1 MEKSE
6 FDLKYEDIF
15 NEYTNLQN
23 DQDKLEQNNIDAK
36 IQINGYLFENNR
48 LQTLLDIKHQE
59 IADLNETL
67 KLYTPQS
74 PIDLNARTILW
85 IRLTWI

>member
-1 MEKSE
+1 M
-6 FDLKYEDIF
+6 
-15 NEYTNLQN
+15 
-23 DQDKLEQNNIDAK
+23 
-36 IQINGYLFENNR
+36 FENNR

-74 PIDLNARTILW
+74 PIEFKALTNIMDPPELDLERSADKNNFFDFTYSETPFHDLN
-85 IRLTWI
+85 